1 MALTRKALKAMGL
14 SDEQVDS
21 VIEMHTET
29 VDALKEQRDAYKIDA
44 DKLPAL
50 QSELNNLKEQYADQD
65 GKNPFEVKYNALKE
79 DFENFK
85 RETGEKETA
94 RRTKEAYRELLKS
107 AGISEKRI
115 DPILK
120 VTDLKG
126 MKLNG
131 EGKLED
137 AENLTNT
144 IKTEWADFIATE
156 GKEGADV
163 PNPPR
168 KETLTD
174 YDKLSDAEYYRQTY
188 EASKKNK

>member
-29 VDALKEQRDAYKIDA
+29 VDALKEARDSYKTDA

-50 QSELNNLKEQYADQD
+50 QAELEQLKATVGED

-79 DFENFK
+79 EFEAYK
-85 RETGEKETA
+85 TDITEKETA
-94 RRTKEAYRELLKS
+94 QRKKDAYTELLKS

-115 DPILK
+115 GAVLK

-126 MKLNG
+126 LKLDA
-131 EGKLED
+131 EGKLENAAD
-137 AENLTNT
+137 LTKAIQAEWS
-144 IKTEWADFIATE
+144 EFIA
-156 GKEGADV
+156 KEDKRGADV
-163 PNPPR
+163 PNPP
-168 KETLTD
+168 KPEQPAD
-174 YDKLSDAEYYRQTY
+174 YDNMSDAEYYKQTY
-188 EASKKNK
+188 EAGKKK

>member
-44 DKLPAL
+44 DRLPAL
-50 QSELNNLKEQYADQD
+50 QTELNQLKEQYADQD

-79 DFENFK
+79 DFEKFK
-85 RETGEKETA
+85 TETSEKETA
-94 RRTKEAYRELLKS
+94 RRTKEAYRDLLKS

-131 EGKLED
+131 DGKLEN
-137 AENLTNT
+137 AEDLTNT

-174 YDKLSDAEYYRQTY
+174 YDKLSDAEYYKQTY